1 MNPEP
6 IKQGLGSDFNMKM
19 NTLSPF
25 WIKFDSVLFVIEN
38 SVFFNKYLS
47 VGSSFQDILDIKQ
60 PRQNKNENSFTQL
73 NGKLILFYINGLAIK
88 FRGTIHEVDD
98 HFVILAWPAL
108 NKIEDIQKYK
118 LGKYMSHPAS
128 TITDTLILK
137 DVLTFSK
144 EKVHR
149 LELKR
154 FEAEKEQ
161 EIANKSNIAK
171 SQFLAN
177 MSHEIRTP
185 LNGVLGMIELLQSTE
200 LENEQLEMLEI
211 ISRSGKN
218 LLRILNDI
226 LDFSK
231 IDAEKLEFESLAFNL
246 VENVTNIFNLLQH
259 EADTRRIDLKL
270 SYDDSFHKTYIGDP
284 TRVAQVISNVI
295 SNAIKFTHEGG
306 VDVNLS
312 KLKNNMIQIL
322 VKDTGIGISEE
333 SQASLFK
340 VFSQAD
346 SSTTRMYGGT
356 GLGLVIVKKLV
367 ERMGGTVKL
376 ESIVNV
382 GSSFTI
388 SLDLEM
394 AKEDISENPSL
405 QNILPFKDIEL
416 GSKFPIRILV
426 AEDNPVN
433 QMVMKMMLAR
443 LGFTNCKFV
452 LDGEKVLEALR
463 LSEIH
468 GIPDYSLILMDMQMP
483 KMDGVEATKILKKEY
498 GDNSPR
504 ICAVTANAFKE
515 DLDKCFSAGMDDCLT
530 KPVSLDELKNIIYLI
545 AQKIIK

>member
-1 MNPEP
+1 
-6 IKQGLGSDFNMKM
+6 M

-25 WIKFDSVLFVIEN
+25 WIKFDSVLFVKEN

-60 PRQNKNENSFTQL
+60 PRQNKNETSFTQL

-98 HFVILAWPAL
+98 QFVILAWPAL

-144 EKVHR
+144 EKLHR

-231 IDAEKLEFESLAFNL
+231 IDAEKLEFESLEFNL
-246 VENVTNIFNLLQH
+246 VENVTNICNLLQH
-259 EADTRRIDLKL
+259 EADARRIDLKL
-270 SYDDSFHKTYIGDP
+270 NYDDSFHQNYIGDP

-295 SNAIKFTHEGG
+295 SNAIKFTHKGG

-382 GSSFTI
+382 GTSFTI
-388 SLDLEM
+388 SLNLEM
-394 AKEDISENPSL
+394 AKEDISKNHSL

-433 QMVMKMMLAR
+433 QIVMKMMLAR

-463 LSEIH
+463 LSEIN

-483 KMDGVEATKILKKEY
+483 RMDGVQATKILKKEY

-545 AQKIIK
+545 ARKIIK

>member
-6 IKQGLGSDFNMKM
+6 IKQGLGSNFNMKM

-25 WIKFDSVLFVIEN
+25 WIKFDSVLFVKEN

-60 PRQNKNENSFTQL
+60 PRQNKNETSFTQL

-98 HFVILAWPAL
+98 QFVILAWPAL

-144 EKVHR
+144 EKLHR

-231 IDAEKLEFESLAFNL
+231 IDAEKLEFESLEFNL
-246 VENVTNIFNLLQH
+246 VENVTNICNLLQH
-259 EADTRRIDLKL
+259 EADARRIDLKL
-270 SYDDSFHKTYIGDP
+270 NYDDSFHQNYIGDP

-295 SNAIKFTHEGG
+295 SNAIKFTHKGG

-322 VKDTGIGISEE
+322 VKDTGIGISEK

-382 GSSFTI
+382 GTSFTI
-388 SLDLEM
+388 SLNLEM
-394 AKEDISENPSL
+394 AKEDISKNPSL

-433 QMVMKMMLAR
+433 QIVMKMMLAR

-463 LSEIH
+463 LSEIN

-483 KMDGVEATKILKKEY
+483 RMDGVQATKILKKEY

-545 AQKIIK
+545 ARKIIK

>member
-6 IKQGLGSDFNMKM
+6 IKQGLGSNFNMKM

-25 WIKFDSVLFVIEN
+25 WIKFDSVLFVKEN

-60 PRQNKNENSFTQL
+60 PRQNKNETSFTQL

-98 HFVILAWPAL
+98 QFVILAWPAL

-144 EKVHR
+144 EKLHR

-231 IDAEKLEFESLAFNL
+231 IDAEKLEFESLEFNL
-246 VENVTNIFNLLQH
+246 VENVTNICNLLQH
-259 EADTRRIDLKL
+259 EADARRIDLKL
-270 SYDDSFHKTYIGDP
+270 NYDDSFHQNYIGDP

-295 SNAIKFTHEGG
+295 SNAIKFTHKGG

-382 GSSFTI
+382 GTSFTI
-388 SLDLEM
+388 SLNLEM
-394 AKEDISENPSL
+394 AKEDISKNHSL

-433 QMVMKMMLAR
+433 QIVMKMMLAR

-463 LSEIH
+463 LSEIN

-483 KMDGVEATKILKKEY
+483 RMDGVQATKILKKEY

-545 AQKIIK
+545 ARKIIK